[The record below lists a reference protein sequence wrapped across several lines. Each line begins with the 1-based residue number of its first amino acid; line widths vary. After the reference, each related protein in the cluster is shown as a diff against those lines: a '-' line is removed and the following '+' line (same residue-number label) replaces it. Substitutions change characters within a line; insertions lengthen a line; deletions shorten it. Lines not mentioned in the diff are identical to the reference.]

1 MNRSVPAP
9 RSSFSFGG
17 LFGAAL
23 VLALPSLARAD
34 DLFVG
39 SPTTLIQRGNPYSG
53 DFSTVGACG
62 GQAQSMT
69 LDGDRLLVGDPTG
82 RIYQKLPSDNFVSF
96 LFEVPNDAQA
106 LAMHA
111 GNLLVG
117 GSDGTILR
125 VDAQSGAV
133 LATLDVPVP
142 VSALLVLGDDVYAG
156 SSFGIVEKGNA
167 LTGGF
172 QFWGTCGGPVNSLAS
187 DATALIL
194 GSSIGQIYRV
204 NFATQQLEGNFA
216 AGNDAEAI
224 AIQDGDL
231 VVAGSDGSIRRLVPT
246 TGAFR
251 GAFESAV
258 PVSSLAV
265 LPEAQPGVIYCY
277 GGGCPCGNNDPDGG
291 CAHSGG
297 FGARLSGS
305 GTASVAADDLRLFA
319 FHMPLN
325 RLSRFYMSQHTTMIP
340 LGDGLLCA
348 GGGGSGYPPL
358 RFPAQSSG
366 PAGSISLPE
375 HIVAYNAQHFPNIGQ
390 ILPGATWHSQVW
402 YRDPAGPCG
411 QHFNTSNS
419 YAVTFVP

>member
-1 MNRSVPAP
+1 MNRTVP
-9 RSSFSFGG
+9 
-17 LFGAAL
+17 AL
-23 VLALPSLARAD
+23 VLALSPFVLPSSARAD

-39 SPTTLIQRGNPYSG
+39 SPTTLIQQGNPYSG

-69 LDGDRLLVGDPTG
+69 FDGDRLLIGAPTG
-82 RIYQKLPSDNFVSF
+82 NVYQKSLSDSFVSF
-96 LFEVPNDAQA
+96 AFHVPNDAKA

-117 GSDGTILR
+117 GSDGTIVR
-125 VDAQSGAV
+125 VDAKSGAV

-142 VSALLVLGDDVYAG
+142 VAALLVLGDDVYAG
-156 SSFGIVEKGNA
+156 SSAGIVEKGNA
-167 LTGGF
+167 LAGGF
-172 QFWGTCGGPVNSLAS
+172 QFWGTCGGPVNGLAS

-194 GSSIGQIYRV
+194 GTSIGQIYRV
-204 NFATQQLEGNFA
+204 NFATQQLEGNFP
-216 AGNDAEAI
+216 AGNDATAI

-231 VVAGSDGSIRRLVPT
+231 VVAGSDGSIRRMVPT

-251 GAFESAV
+251 GSFASAV
-258 PVSSLAV
+258 PVSSIAI
-265 LPEAQPGVIYCY
+265 LPGTQPGVIYCY

-325 RLSRFYMSQHTTMIP
+325 KLSRFYMSQHATMLP

-366 PAGSISLPE
+366 AAGSVSMPE
-375 HIVAYNAQHFPNIGQ
+375 HLVAYNAQHFPNTGV
-390 ILPGATWHSQVW
+390 ILPGATWNMQVW
-402 YRDPAGPCG
+402 YRDPQGPCG